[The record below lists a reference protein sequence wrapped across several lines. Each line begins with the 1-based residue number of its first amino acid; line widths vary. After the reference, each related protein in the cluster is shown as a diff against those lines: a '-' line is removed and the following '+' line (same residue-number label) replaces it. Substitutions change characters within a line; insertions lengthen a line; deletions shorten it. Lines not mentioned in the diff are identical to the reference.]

1 MQGRG
6 FFISTGYAVSYRNQ
20 LEPDTLVSQFIHHP
34 PEGFSVSS
42 VTGNAPAFCMN
53 FDLLTTMEP
62 ALQQKILHFPL
73 YRFWGKL
80 LRFFSCF
87 VGTTVSEYVL
97 LPEAVSASEFAF
109 QLKQTQAKRYPFL
122 IVKDIPFDSPLLSK
136 EDNAYS
142 RQFADELEKQG
153 FLIVE
158 GQALAWLPVDYS
170 DETDYLGRLSG
181 SRRKDLKRKLKKRS
195 DVEVRILS
203 GGDPSF
209 DESETLEQYYRLYLN
224 VFNQSEIH
232 FDLLSKDFF
241 RGLLQDKSA
250 GTVIFTYHRENSLI
264 GYNICF
270 VRNGVLIDKYIGLEY
285 PAARECNLYFLSW
298 FENLNYALEKGLKTY
313 VAGWTDPEIKSY
325 LGARFTF
332 TRHAVYIRNP
342 VLRFVLS
349 RFKRLFENDSQWQET
364 AKSIKS

>member
-1 MQGRG
+1 M
-6 FFISTGYAVSYRNQ
+6 SYRNQ

-42 VTGNAPAFCMN
+42 VTGNVPAFCMN

-62 ALQQKILHFPL
+62 VLQQKIRHWPF
-73 YRFWGKL
+73 YRFWGKC

-87 VGTTVSEYVL
+87 VGTTVTEYAL
-97 LPEAVSASEFAF
+97 LPEAVLPADFAL
-109 QLKQTQAKRYPFL
+109 QLKQAQAREYPFL
-122 IVKDIPFDSPLLSK
+122 IVKDIPQDSPLLS
-136 EDNAYS
+136 EADNAYS
-142 RQFADELEKQG
+142 RLLTDELEKQG

-181 SRRKDLKRKLKKRS
+181 SRRKDLKRKLKKRT
-195 DVEVRILS
+195 DVDVRILS
-203 GGDPSF
+203 GGDACF
-209 DESETLEQYYRLYLN
+209 YESETLERYYRLYLN
-224 VFNQSEIH
+224 VFKQSEIH

-241 RGLLQDKSA
+241 SGMLQDKLA
-250 GTVIFTYHRENSLI
+250 GTVIFTYYREDRLI

-270 VRNGVLIDKYIGLEY
+270 IKDGVLIDKYIGLEY
-285 PAARECNLYFLSW
+285 PDARECNLYFLSW
-298 FENLNYALEKGLKTY
+298 FENLKYALENGLKTY

-325 LGARFTF
+325 LGARFTL

-342 VLRFVLS
+342 VLRFVLN
-349 RFKRLFENDSQWQET
+349 RLKRLFENDSQWQET
-364 AKSIKS
+364 AKSIKT

>member
-1 MQGRG
+1 
-6 FFISTGYAVSYRNQ
+6 
-20 LEPDTLVSQFIHHP
+20 
-34 PEGFSVSS
+34 
-42 VTGNAPAFCMN
+42 MN
-53 FDLLTTMEP
+53 FDLLTTMELP
-62 ALQQKILHFPL
+62 LQQKILHLPF
-73 YRFWGKL
+73 YRFWGKW

-87 VGTTVSEYVL
+87 VGTTVSEYAL
-97 LPEAVSASEFAF
+97 LPETLSPAEFAL
-109 QLKQTQAKRYPFL
+109 QLKQTQAKHYPFL
-122 IVKDIPFDSPLLSK
+122 IVKDIPHESPLLSVA
-136 EDNAYS
+136 DNAYS
-142 RQFADELEKQG
+142 RQCIDELQKQG
-153 FLIVE
+153 FLIME

-195 DVEVRILS
+195 DVEVRILN

-209 DESETLEQYYRLYLN
+209 LEPETLDLYYRLYLN

-232 FDLLSKDFF
+232 FDLLSKEFF
-241 RGLLQDKSA
+241 SGLLQDKEA
-250 GTVIFTYHRENSLI
+250 GSVIFTYYHNGQLI

-270 VRNGVLIDKYIGLEY
+270 VKDDVLIDKYIGLEY

-298 FENLNYALEKGLKTY
+298 FENLNYALGRGLKTY

-342 VLRFVLS
+342 LLRFVL
-349 RFKRLFENDSQWQET
+349 RRLKRLFESDSQWQET
-364 AKSIKS
+364 KASSKN

>member
-1 MQGRG
+1 
-6 FFISTGYAVSYRNQ
+6 
-20 LEPDTLVSQFIHHP
+20 
-34 PEGFSVSS
+34 
-42 VTGNAPAFCMN
+42 MN

-62 ALQQKILHFPL
+62 ALQKKILNLPL
-73 YRFWGKL
+73 YRLWGKW

-87 VGTTVSEYVL
+87 IGTTVSEYSL
-97 LPEAVSASEFAF
+97 FPETVSPAEFAL
-109 QLKQTQAKRYPFL
+109 QLKQTQAKQYPFL
-122 IVKDIPFDSPLLSK
+122 IVKDIPQESPLLSDT
-136 EDNAYS
+136 DNAYS
-142 RQFADELEKQG
+142 RQCIDELEKQG
-153 FLIVE
+153 FLIME

-170 DETDYLGRLSG
+170 DEADYLGRLSG

-195 DVEVRILS
+195 DVEVRILN
-203 GGDPSF
+203 GGDSCFFEP
-209 DESETLEQYYRLYLN
+209 ETLDFYYRLYQN

-232 FDLLSKDFF
+232 FDLLSKAFF
-241 RGLLQDKSA
+241 TALLQDKAA
-250 GTVIFTYHRENSLI
+250 GSVIFAYYRDGKLI

-270 VRNGVLIDKYIGLEY
+270 VRDDVLIDKYIGLEY

-342 VLRFVLS
+342 VLRFVL
-349 RFKRLFENDSQWQET
+349 RRLKRLFENDSHWQET
-364 AKSIKS
+364 KTSIKTDKIL